1 MNKCSCYVL
10 FMNMTIINLGLITAG
25 FPSPAADHEHNRLDL
40 LQKLIKRP
48 ASTFVFEVQG
58 VSMIQAG
65 IMPGAWLVVDR
76 SITPRNGHT
85 VVAVV
90 NSEFT
95 VKRFGY
101 QNNHPAL
108 FSANKQYAPILFKE
122 FDELEIWGVATYCI
136 NPLI

>member
-1 MNKCSCYVL
+1 MFL
-10 FMNMTIINLGLITAG
+10 FMNISIINLGQIAAG

-40 LQKLIKRP
+40 LQKLIKKP

-65 IMPGAWLVVDR
+65 IMPGAWLVVDK
-76 SITPRNGHT
+76 SITPKKDHT
-85 VVAVV
+85 VVAIV

-101 QNNHPAL
+101 QNGHTAL
-108 FSANKQYAPILFKE
+108 FSANTQYAPILFKE
-122 FDELEIWGVATYCI
+122 FEELEIWGVATYCI
-136 NPLI
+136 NPLT

>member
-1 MNKCSCYVL
+1 
-10 FMNMTIINLGLITAG
+10 
-25 FPSPAADHEHNRLDL
+25 
-40 LQKLIKRP
+40 
-48 ASTFVFEVQG
+48 
-58 VSMIQAG
+58 MIQAG

-101 QNNHPAL
+101 QDGHPAL
-108 FSANKQYAPILFKE
+108 FSANKKYAPILFKE

-136 NPLI
+136 NPLV

>member
-1 MNKCSCYVL
+1 MV
-10 FMNMTIINLGLITAG
+10 
-25 FPSPAADHEHNRLDL
+25 E
-40 LQKLIKRP
+40 
-48 ASTFVFEVQG
+48 
-58 VSMIQAG
+58 
-65 IMPGAWLVVDR
+65 R
-76 SITPRNGHT
+76 SITPRYGHT
-85 VVAVV
+85 VVAVG

-95 VKRFGY
+95 GKRFGY